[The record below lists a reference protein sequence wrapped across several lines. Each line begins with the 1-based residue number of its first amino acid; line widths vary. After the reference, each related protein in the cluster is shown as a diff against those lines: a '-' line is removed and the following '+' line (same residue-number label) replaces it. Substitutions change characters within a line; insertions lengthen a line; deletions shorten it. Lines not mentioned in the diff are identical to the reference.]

1 MCTYSGKEITWE
13 EALNHGARVTPENM
27 AELAFDSTTPTVP
40 DAEGVYPVPVPGLT
54 RVLA

>member
-1 MCTYSGKEITWE
+1 
-13 EALNHGARVTPENM
+13 M

-40 DAEGVYPVPVPGLT
+40 DADGVYPVPVPGLT